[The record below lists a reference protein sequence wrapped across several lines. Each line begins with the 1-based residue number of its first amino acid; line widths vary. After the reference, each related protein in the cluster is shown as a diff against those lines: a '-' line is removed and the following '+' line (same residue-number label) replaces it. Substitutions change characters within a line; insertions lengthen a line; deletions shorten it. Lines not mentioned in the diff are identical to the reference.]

1 MIEHITLSSKY
12 RIKSIQCCI
21 SNYGRGKRGFLIK
34 TLLCFSGND
43 IETSTH
49 YLFHCSIYAN
59 KRMTLL
65 DKIKRINCGILELS
79 DAVVTKILLFRDN
92 TLSAFSDTLIL
103 NSTINYVIY
112 TRSYL
117 LEDLMTTY
125 YHG

>member
-1 MIEHITLSSKY
+1 
-12 RIKSIQCCI
+12 
-21 SNYGRGKRGFLIK
+21 
-34 TLLCFSGND
+34 
-43 IETSTH
+43 
-49 YLFHCSIYAN
+49 
-59 KRMTLL
+59 MTLL